1 MNNIQI
7 DKFCLRLRGYR
18 GCQSFDRV
26 PILRH
31 GEWVIINSLPHD
43 SPDTIGHWYLAY
55 NQFNRIYGFDSLAM
69 SNTVW
74 PYNMFFINKT
84 ACQSPKSH
92 ACGFHCLFFI
102 SFILHGVDHK
112 IIWTHLYSGDKVNND
127 KLARMFV
134 NNINAKF
141 G

>member
-18 GCQSFDRV
+18 GCSSFDRV

-31 GEWVIINSLPHD
+31 GEWVIINSLAHD
-43 SPDTIGHWYLAY
+43 AADSIVHWYLAY

-74 PYNMFFINKT
+74 PYPMFYINKT
-84 ACQSPKSH
+84 ACQSPKSQ

-102 SFILHGVDHK
+102 SFILQGIDHK
-112 IIWTHLYSGDKVNND
+112 IILSQLYSGNKGDND

-134 NNINAKF
+134 KHINYKF
-141 G
+141 A